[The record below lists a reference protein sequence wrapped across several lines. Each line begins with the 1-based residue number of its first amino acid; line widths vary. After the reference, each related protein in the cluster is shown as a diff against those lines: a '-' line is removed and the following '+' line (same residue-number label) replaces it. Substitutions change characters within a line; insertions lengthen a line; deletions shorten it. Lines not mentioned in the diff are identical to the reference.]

1 MDIICGWHIANS
13 ILEKSFEEENYIT
26 PLKLNC
32 LAYLLYTEYLY
43 LNGDILCNELFVKTE
58 FGPVL
63 PSIYS
68 KFHSFGNKV
77 ITKYARDSK
86 GKARGVNGDLFNEC
100 LSHVWAKVKNVDDIS
115 TLSYVESGL
124 GYSRRE
130 DEDILRENDMLM
142 DEISR
147 KEKELEK
154 AKSYRLG
161 GK

>member
-1 MDIICGWHIANS
+1 MDIVCGWHIANS
-13 ILEKSFEEENYIT
+13 ILKKAFEEENYIT

-32 LAYLLYTEYLY
+32 LVYLLYTEYLY